1 MLREHLQISKITIY
15 DENFDVTYIV
25 GADSID
31 VRGKYI
37 KSNKHYFQI
46 FYKYGFFHQ
55 NNTIVLGSIDGDRY
69 DMYRNANIA
78 SILEVLAKDK
88 KDNPRLLICFDL
100 YKPGRSFVR
109 DELSF
114 ALLVARKLSEIL

>member
-46 FYKYGFFHQ
+46 FNKYGFFHQ
-55 NNTIVLGSIDGDRY
+55 NNTNVLGSIDGDRY

-88 KDNPRLLICFDL
+88 KGNPRLLICFDL

-109 DELSF
+109 DEVSF